1 MFGVLIFTAFVV
13 VGIYLLSKKIEIE
26 KGEDFEDGDN

>member
-1 MFGVLIFTAFVV
+1 MFGVFLFIAFVV

-26 KGEDFEDGDN
+26 KGEDFEDRDN